1 MNSESNP
8 RFNCFSSGSRYICWP
23 CGRQIKINYKAAI
36 WFDDFKVGRF
46 VNNRLSTN
54 ETKIVLFLTAQ
65 PGCSAWRHGSLV
77 SVFWNAPMLRDTAR
91 RFLLLYLVVDVIIN
105 PVDIASGKST
115 RCSKISF
122 LGLNLPTTCYHGS
135 INNLKASKVLLK
147 F

>member
-1 MNSESNP
+1 MINRGSMILKSGDSDENKTKP
-8 RFNCFSSGSRYICWP
+8 RYF
-23 CGRQIKINYKAAI
+23 
-36 WFDDFKVGRF
+36 
-46 VNNRLSTN
+46 
-54 ETKIVLFLTAQ
+54 LFTAQ
-65 PGCSAWRHGSLV
+65 PCCSAWRLGSLV

-115 RCSKISF
+115 RCSEISF

-147 F
+147 FEYTYACGLRMHMGSIAAPLLSQFC